1 MFSRVIII
9 LCISFDPPSSISQDR
24 KLCCPSLSLSLSL
37 YYIYIYMC
45 LSVSVNAADRQY
57 VLQAIKHEEVFRYE
71 GIMDEFIIF

>member
-24 KLCCPSLSLSLSL
+24 KLCCPSLSL
-37 YYIYIYMC
+37 YIYIYMC

-57 VLQAIKHEEVFRYE
+57 VLEAIKHEELFRYE

>member
-24 KLCCPSLSLSLSL
+24 KLCCPSLSL
-37 YYIYIYMC
+37 YIYIYMC

-57 VLQAIKHEEVFRYE
+57 VLEAIKHEEVFRYE

>member
-9 LCISFDPPSSISQDR
+9 LCISFDPPSFISQDR
-24 KLCCPSLSLSLSL
+24 KLCCPSLSL
-37 YYIYIYMC
+37 YIYIYMC

-57 VLQAIKHEEVFRYE
+57 VLEAIKHEEVFRYE

>member
-9 LCISFDPPSSISQDR
+9 LCISFDPPSFISQDR
-24 KLCCPSLSLSLSL
+24 KLCCPSLSL
-37 YYIYIYMC
+37 YIYIYMC

-57 VLQAIKHEEVFRYE
+57 VLQAIKHEELFRYE

>member
-1 MFSRVIII
+1 
-9 LCISFDPPSSISQDR
+9 
-24 KLCCPSLSLSLSL
+24 
-37 YYIYIYMC
+37 MC

>member
-9 LCISFDPPSSISQDR
+9 LCISFDPPSFISQDR
-24 KLCCPSLSLSLSL
+24 KLCCPSLSL
-37 YYIYIYMC
+37 YIYIYMC

-71 GIMDEFIIF
+71 GIMDKFIIF

>member
-24 KLCCPSLSLSLSL
+24 KLCCPSLSL
-37 YYIYIYMC
+37 YIYIYMC

-57 VLQAIKHEEVFRYE
+57 VLQAIKHEELFRYE

>member
-24 KLCCPSLSLSLSL
+24 KLCCPSLSL
-37 YYIYIYMC
+37 YIYIYMC